1 MVEDFEE
8 PVRLGQMPAPMSSD
22 DLVVD
27 VAGYEG
33 PIDLL
38 LSMARNQKVD
48 LTQISILELADQY
61 LEWVARVRQTNLE
74 LAADYLVMAAWL
86 AYLKSRLLLPDLAN
100 EEEPTGEEMAEALSF
115 QLRRLESMQD
125 RGSRLVDRPRLGQD
139 FFPRGAPEAFAVVS
153 HSEFDLE
160 LYDLLKAYGDQTRRV
175 QITSLR
181 IDPSDLMSPDDALH
195 RLSGMLGGMRD
206 WMSIEQFLP
215 ANLRSDVYRR
225 SALASTL
232 AAALQLAKE
241 GKLKIRQDQSFGP
254 IQFRQ
259 AVDIQP
265 SAANE
270 VQP

>member
-1 MVEDFEE
+1 
-8 PVRLGQMPAPMSSD
+8 MPGPMSPD

-38 LSMARNQKVD
+38 LALARNQKVD

-61 LEWVARVRQTNLE
+61 LEWVSRVRKTNLD

-115 QLRRLESMQD
+115 QLRRLESMQES
-125 RGSRLVDRPRLGQD
+125 GNRLMERPRMGQD

-160 LYDLLKAYGDQTRRV
+160 LFDLLKAYGDQTRRV
-175 QITSLR
+175 QISSLR
-181 IDPSDLMSPDDALH
+181 IDPSELMSPDDALQ
-195 RLSGMLGGMRD
+195 RLRGMMGNVRD
-206 WMSIEQFLP
+206 WTTIEQFLP
-215 ANLRSDVYRR
+215 ANLRSDIFRR
-225 SALASTL
+225 SALASTF

-241 GKLKIRQDQSFGP
+241 GKLKIRQDQTFGP
-254 IQFRQ
+254 LQLRQ
-259 AVDIQP
+259 SADIQP
-265 SAANE
+265 GTASE
-270 VQP
+270 VQS